1 MGNEYR
7 IVADIELTC
16 RLHTRPG
23 IYAIQVSTGDDVNVF
38 TEKVKQVLGCNN
50 ARDIVLWKT
59 EIPNELED
67 AFMNLVLV
75 EGDNLTKFTKGELN
89 NFWKGDLG
97 QTLEGHTHIII
108 ESPYLVLKQEKDDEI
123 DGLRDEIERLRRLQI
138 QGNNYFIC
146 LQTMRHIFHEI
157 SNNTD
162 KLTHVDY
169 SYEIPDKWT
178 SAKAKPQ
185 DLCSAKIISVDHGK
199 LAIICYDVLPDYEA
213 HIEVLANGNL
223 KKDLYP
229 DLDEYMGNFSIRD
242 DLEIEGKK
250 LEDIS
255 SLPELEENY
264 SIYIK
269 FPKIIGLDDFIT
281 PIEIKNYT

>member
-23 IYAIQVSTGDDVNVF
+23 IYAIQVSTGDDVNIF

-59 EIPNELED
+59 EIPNEPED

-108 ESPYLVLKQEKDDEI
+108 ELPYLVLKQEKDDEI

-138 QGNNYFIC
+138 Q
-146 LQTMRHIFHEI
+146 
-157 SNNTD
+157 
-162 KLTHVDY
+162 DY